1 MELSIIMK
9 ISESDIRG
17 FIESFTKK
25 TKQDVIVGAP
35 LKPPQ

>member
-9 ISESDIRG
+9 IIESDIRG
-17 FIESFTKK
+17 FIESFTKI
-25 TKQDVIVGAP
+25 KQYVIVGAP